1 MRKVIY
7 SILGLVVIV
16 VIAFLVSPYFIGS
29 SAEETLHN
37 QITIFNKQIPYITIS
52 TSDYQKHWF
61 NSNAKV
67 KIAFHPPKGSGLPQ
81 DLGKSLTFNA
91 VIKHGPVFKITDSDG
106 KSSFHFGRG
115 ALEIKGTSP
124 TFQGNIEAVLS
135 TTNEVDINADI
146 QKLVFHDNNDNSYTL
161 SGLTFA
167 TETGADNNKMH
178 TLAISSLVVADK
190 QQAGSATFKNINLNA
205 DGHDNH
211 DVWLGNG
218 NFSIASINVVEG
230 VDKPLAQINNFSVRF
245 KNDLS
250 DDKTKLNS
258 SIGLNV
264 ESATA
269 MGKTL
274 KPITFKYSINDI
286 DAKAYES
293 LMSTIKELQSNA
305 DVQHLSMQQLML
317 LVKPVFS
324 LIQAGFNFKIN
335 KIFVG
340 LPKEIASSPI
350 SAHATVTLKPLG
362 NVLDKIMQPILDASS
377 APGKQREMQMKMM
390 SSLPMLMGSL
400 TKAVEADGQV
410 NIPTSLIN
418 MALMQKYSSA
428 LARMAAHGMQVS
440 ETPQQMAKKAYDYL
454 VAQKMLVPNDNG
466 DADIMKFSFKDGVL
480 LINGQHPAI
489 NLPRPRPT
497 PSTSAAPAP
506 SAPAMD
512 MHAKPAELMPESLPH
527 QHQQQEA
534 VPAPKPAAA
543 PPVTAPAAD
552 YHHDTTAKPA
562 TPSAD
567 TKTTTDHT
575 AAN

>member
-29 SAEETLHN
+29 SAEETLHK
-37 QITIFNKQIPYITIS
+37 QIAIFNKQIPYITIS

-61 NSNAKV
+61 DSDAKV
-67 KIAFHPPKGSGLPQ
+67 KISFHPPRGSGLPQ
-81 DLGKSLTFNA
+81 DLSKSLTFDA
-91 VIKHGPVFKITDSDG
+91 VIKHGPIFKITDSDG

-115 ALEIKGTSP
+115 ALQIQGTSP
-124 TFQGNIEAVLS
+124 TFQGNIGAILS
-135 TTNEVDINADI
+135 ATNDIDLNADI
-146 QKLVFHDNNDNSYTL
+146 QKLVFHDNDGNSYIL

-167 TETGADNNKMH
+167 TEPGTNNNKMH
-178 TLAISSLVVADK
+178 TLAIISVAVTDK

-205 DGHDNH
+205 DGHDDH

-218 NFSIASINVVEG
+218 NFSIASINVLEG
-230 VDKPLAQINNFSVRF
+230 TDKPLADINNFSVRF

-274 KPITFKYSINDI
+274 KPITFKYSINNI
-286 DAKAYES
+286 DAKAYQS
-293 LMSTIKELQSNA
+293 LMSTIRDLQSNA
-305 DVQHLSMQQLML
+305 NIQKLSANQLMT

-324 LIQAGFNFKIN
+324 LVQAGFNFEVN

-350 SAHATVTLKPLG
+350 SANASVTLKPLG
-362 NVLDKIMQPILDASS
+362 DAFNRIMQPLLETVATSS
-377 APGKQREMQMKMM
+377 SSDPKSLPADKQREIQMKMM
-390 SSLPMLMGSL
+390 SSLPMLMSTL
-400 TKAVEADGQV
+400 TKAITADGQI

-418 MALMQKYSSA
+418 MALMQKYTSE
-428 LARMAAHGMQVS
+428 LASMAARGMQVT

-454 VAQKMLVPNDNG
+454 IAQKMLVPNDKG
-466 DADIMKFSFKDGVL
+466 DADMLKFSYKDGVL
-480 LINGQHPAI
+480 LINGQHPAT
-489 NLPRPRPT
+489 NLPRPLA
-497 PSTSAAPAP
+497 STAAPAP
-506 SAPAMD
+506 STPAMD
-512 MHAKPAELMPESLPH
+512 MQQSKPANLME
-527 QHQQQEA
+527 
-534 VPAPKPAAA
+534 PAP
-543 PPVTAPAAD
+543 TAPAD
-552 YHHDTTAKPA
+552 HHDDVTAKPTQPPA
-562 TPSAD
+562 APADTTTPAD
-567 TKTTTDHT
+567 TKAT
-575 AAN
+575 N